1 MPIRTPLNQK
11 LDSTYGFKPST
22 LEDIDQALFNY
33 LNDDLSVSCE
43 TNSGFKKVPIIFA
56 SPERSFSIKN
66 DRDLRSNDRV
76 LEYPLIAIVRRG
88 LTKNPENKGRYGVYI
103 PPYFDFYDRGGAIP
117 IARRVMQEKTR
128 DRANAT
134 AINKFG
140 DKTNK
145 TYSTFP
151 FDNKK
156 VVYETLFVPYP
167 TFVEVDYEIKIISSY
182 QAQMN
187 EMLAPFLSEFST
199 PAVFSVQ
206 HEGHTYE
213 AFIDPGLSNDSNN
226 ESLDTDERLFKS
238 TVTIKVLGHL
248 IGSDKNQKTPNVVV
262 RESAAEVT
270 IGRERVVLG
279 DEPEFHVGRKDKYR
293 R

>member
-1 MPIRTPLNQK
+1 VPKRTKLNQDLK
-11 LDSTYGFKPST
+11 ATYGFKPST
-22 LEDIDQALFNY
+22 LEDIDQALYNY
-33 LNDDLSVSCE
+33 LNDDLSISCQ
-43 TNSGFKKVPIIFA
+43 TNTGFKKVPIIFA
-56 SPERSFSIKN
+56 SPERAFSIKN

-76 LEYPLIAIVRRG
+76 LEYPLMAIVRRN

-128 DRANAT
+128 ERANNT
-134 AINKFG
+134 AINRFG
-140 DKTNK
+140 NKTNK

-167 TFVEVDYEIKIISSY
+167 TFVEVDYEIKLISSY

-187 EMLAPFLSEFST
+187 ELLAPFLSEFST
-199 PAVFSVQ
+199 PSVFSIT

-213 AFIDPGLSNDSNN
+213 AFIDPSMNNDSNN
-226 ESLDTDERLFKS
+226 ESLDTDERLFRS

-248 IGSDKNQKTPNVVV
+248 IGSDKNQKTPTVVV
-262 RESAAEVT
+262 RESAAEVS
-270 IGRERVVLG
+270 IGRERVVTG
-279 DEPEFHVGRKDKYR
+279 DEPEFHAGRKDKYR

>member
-1 MPIRTPLNQK
+1 MPKRTKLNQDLK
-11 LDSTYGFKPST
+11 AAYGFKPST
-22 LEDIDQALFNY
+22 LEDIDQALYNY
-33 LNDDLSVSCE
+33 LNDDLSISCQ
-43 TNSGFKKVPIIFA
+43 TNTGFKKVPIIFA
-56 SPERSFSIKN
+56 SPERAFSIKN

-76 LEYPLIAIVRRG
+76 LEYPLMAIVRRN

-128 DRANAT
+128 ERANNT
-134 AINKFG
+134 AINRFG
-140 DKTNK
+140 NKTNK

-167 TFVEVDYEIKIISSY
+167 TFVEVDYEIKLISSY

-187 EMLAPFLSEFST
+187 ELLAPFLSEFST
-199 PAVFSVQ
+199 PSVFSIT

-213 AFIDPGLSNDSNN
+213 AFIDPSMNNDSNN
-226 ESLDTDERLFKS
+226 ESLDTDERLFRS

-248 IGSDKNQKTPNVVV
+248 IGSDKNQKTPTVVV
-262 RESAAEVT
+262 RESAAEVS
-270 IGRERVVLG
+270 IGRERVVTG
-279 DEPEFHVGRKDKYR
+279 DEPEFHAGRKDKYR